1 MYILYYTS
9 HLLLAI
15 MFFKYILTNPIFV
28 PFVEQWSQGGISH
41 LNMCEQFSQQKS
53 YERPIIVNDN

>member
-41 LNMCEQFSQQKS
+41 LYSLKS

>member
-28 PFVEQWSQGGISH
+28 PFVEQWSQQWSH
-41 LNMCEQFSQQKS
+41 LNMCEQFSQLKS
-53 YERPIIVNDN
+53 CERPIIVNDN